1 MVPPRDD
8 LHRACPATPQQR
20 ELPLPIEPV
29 DMRSSFVVVVA
40 SSAVATITATS
51 AANPPA
57 PTSVPDPPT
66 LAGAGGHEHP
76 NRLRRHDGGCF
87 AYFDD
92 VPLAKAPC
100 VDALKHAGEEIDR
113 ETTSGQCVLIEPWG
127 AEPTHHPCPAV
138 LVPPGWKSPSLAKAI
153 APTQPAS
160 EPAPKTAGCARCSV
174 TRETASVAPVL
185 ALAAIAAARR
195 RRR

>member
-1 MVPPRDD
+1 
-8 LHRACPATPQQR
+8 
-20 ELPLPIEPV
+20 
-29 DMRSSFVVVVA
+29 MRRSFVVVVA
-40 SSAVATITATS
+40 SSTVSAIATITSTG

-57 PTSVPDPPT
+57 PSSVPDPPS
-66 LAGAGGHEHP
+66 LAGTGGHEHP

-100 VDALKHAGEEIDR
+100 DDALKHAGEEIDR

-127 AEPTHHPCPAV
+127 AEPTNHPCPAL
-138 LVPPGWKSPSLAKAI
+138 LVPPGWKPPAFANAKATVAKT
-153 APTQPAS
+153 APLTT
-160 EPAPKTAGCARCSV
+160 EPAPKTAGCARCAV
-174 TRETASVAPVL
+174 TPQRESSVAPVL
-185 ALAAIAAARR
+185 AAAAIATAVGRR